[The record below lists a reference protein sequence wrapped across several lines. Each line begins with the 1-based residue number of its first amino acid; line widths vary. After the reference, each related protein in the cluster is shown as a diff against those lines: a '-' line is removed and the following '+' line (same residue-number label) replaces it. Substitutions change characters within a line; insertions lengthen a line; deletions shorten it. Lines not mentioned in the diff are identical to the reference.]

1 MKNFFANLS
10 HPTKITLITCSSFV
24 ILTMLI
30 LIFLMLCPIQ
40 ESSSANNVNDSLV
53 VTVASTEETQKTE
66 EENQADAEQL
76 MKDLTG
82 SYQELCP
89 VILDDQYKQLWLEN
103 SKDMMKIKKSCFP
116 IHTTMQEWKRHVACM
131 SMRAMI
137 KIPVS
142 LLISTLHRIQM
153 IPPITLSYVMTAIL
167 MLWDSMIKGTM
178 LTGLAPEFLQSM
190 TRRWLRTVL
199 NFSARR
205 IFLSSKK

>member
-1 MKNFFANLS
+1 MNWF
-10 HPTKITLITCSSFV
+10 TTTCIWRIAAS
-24 ILTMLI
+24 
-30 LIFLMLCPIQ
+30 
-40 ESSSANNVNDSLV
+40 DS
-53 VTVASTEETQKTE
+53 TDAKTETSTEETQKTE

-103 SKDMMKIKKSCFP
+103 SKDMMKIKKSCFS
-116 IHTTMQEWKRHVACM
+116 IHTTMQELKRHVACM

>member
-1 MKNFFANLS
+1 MNWF
-10 HPTKITLITCSSFV
+10 TTTCIWHIAAS
-24 ILTMLI
+24 
-30 LIFLMLCPIQ
+30 
-40 ESSSANNVNDSLV
+40 DS
-53 VTVASTEETQKTE
+53 TDAKTETSTEETQKTE

-103 SKDMMKIKKSCFP
+103 CKDMMKIKKSCFP
-116 IHTTMQEWKRHVACM
+116 IHTTMQEWKRHVA
-131 SMRAMI
+131 
-137 KIPVS
+137 
-142 LLISTLHRIQM
+142 
-153 IPPITLSYVMTAIL
+153 VMTAIL

-205 IFLSSKK
+205 IFLSSKR

>member
-1 MKNFFANLS
+1 
-10 HPTKITLITCSSFV
+10 
-24 ILTMLI
+24 
-30 LIFLMLCPIQ
+30 
-40 ESSSANNVNDSLV
+40 
-53 VTVASTEETQKTE
+53 
-66 EENQADAEQL
+66 
-76 MKDLTG
+76 
-82 SYQELCP
+82 
-89 VILDDQYKQLWLEN
+89 
-103 SKDMMKIKKSCFP
+103 
-116 IHTTMQEWKRHVACM
+116 
-131 SMRAMI
+131 MI

>member
-1 MKNFFANLS
+1 MNWF
-10 HPTKITLITCSSFV
+10 TTTCIWHIAAS
-24 ILTMLI
+24 
-30 LIFLMLCPIQ
+30 
-40 ESSSANNVNDSLV
+40 DS
-53 VTVASTEETQKTE
+53 TDAKTETSTEETQKTE

-103 SKDMMKIKKSCFP
+103 SKDMMKIKELFS
-116 IHTTMQEWKRHVACM
+116 HTYYYAGMEETRGLYEYESDDK
-131 SMRAMI
+131 
-137 KIPVS
+137 
-142 LLISTLHRIQM
+142 
-153 IPPITLSYVMTAIL
+153 
-167 MLWDSMIKGTM
+167 DSGEFTYFYIAPDTNDTTYHIELRYDSDLDALGQYDKGTM